1 MLKIPNFFPY
11 FLHNYFISNVWK
23 FQMLD
28 HYHKTANIW
37 PLSLIKP
44 FFCSSLNRDKPR
56 KTNIFLGN
64 FIKLPF
70 STFLSCNLLPKF
82 STRHQPT
89 LSTERKRCRGNL
101 ESCKKFR
108 KNRARKLKTFAVDRR
123 TQIFAKI
130 ARSLRDENRGRRKF
144 GEFWREPELPRS
156 K

>member
-1 MLKIPNFFPY
+1 
-11 FLHNYFISNVWK
+11 
-23 FQMLD
+23 MLD
-28 HYHKTANIW
+28 HYHKTANIS

-44 FFCSSLNRDKPR
+44 FFCSSLNWDKPR

-89 LSTERKRCRGNL
+89 LSTKRKCCRGNL

-108 KNRARKLKTFAVDRR
+108 KNRAPKLKTLAVDRR

-130 ARSLRDENRGRRKF
+130 ARSFRDENRGRRKF
-144 GEFWREPELPRS
+144 GEFWREPEVSRS